1 MKIDSKIIAA
11 LAVVSLIL
19 LATGDATAETPQIP
33 NKTEKASPASNSAQ
47 IALLDAQNAMQ
58 EMADAGFNTTHV
70 ADILQSAIQLYDG
83 QLSLEKQGKNAT
95 YGDIVKKAD
104 EIKGLRNLAF
114 NINDRLS
121 GLKISIEERHK
132 SANMTEPENIYGE
145 ALVDFKSERYENAER
160 KIELAYKR
168 ISELEVEKSRSG
180 VIIEATKTLWQRI
193 VYSWKQI
200 TIAAAAI
207 AIALGIGYNK
217 MYSELLKMRMQMLES
232 ERTTIE
238 GLIKKVQDDYFTK
251 GHLSETTYHIK
262 LRKYGEELRD
272 INRQVP
278 LLREAI
284 EKRKGIIK

>member
-83 QLSLEKQGKNAT
+83 QLSLEEQGKNAT

-145 ALVDFKSERYENAER
+145 ALVDFKSERYENAES

-238 GLIKKVQDDYFTK
+238 GLI
-251 GHLSETTYHIK
+251 
-262 LRKYGEELRD
+262 
-272 INRQVP
+272 
-278 LLREAI
+278 
-284 EKRKGIIK
+284 